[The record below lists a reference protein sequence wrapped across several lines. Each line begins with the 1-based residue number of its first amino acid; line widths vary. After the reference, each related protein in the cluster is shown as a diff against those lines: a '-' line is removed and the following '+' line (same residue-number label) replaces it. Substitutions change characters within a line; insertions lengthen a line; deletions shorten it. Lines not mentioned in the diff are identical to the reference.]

1 MLRIGKVFIIVFVG
15 VIIDV
20 SKGNLVMVKGFKGEL
35 I

>member
-1 MLRIGKVFIIVFVG
+1 MLRIGKVLISLLSG
-15 VIIDV
+15 VEINV